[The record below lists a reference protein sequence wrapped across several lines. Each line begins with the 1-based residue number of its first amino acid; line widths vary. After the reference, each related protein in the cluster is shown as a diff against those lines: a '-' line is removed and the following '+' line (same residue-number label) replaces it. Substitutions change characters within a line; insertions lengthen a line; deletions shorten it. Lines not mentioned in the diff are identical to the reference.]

1 MKGGVLRR
9 FLSSL
14 LGPKPPDDL
23 RWLTADVAQSEQF
36 ADRQAAAL
44 ADIGIRA
51 VLDLRSKERH
61 SLAPLG
67 KAGLHYL
74 CMAVEPDATP
84 SPAEIGRAAGWV
96 RHELDDERK
105 VLIHCSSRSTA
116 ASTLVAATLV
126 RCGQSLEQALELSE
140 SQDLGDAQLDALTHY
155 ATRLGR

>member
-1 MKGGVLRR
+1 MGG
-9 FLSSL
+9 FLSRFFSSIL
-14 LGPKPPDDL
+14 VPKPPDDL
-23 RWLTADVAQSEQF
+23 RWLTADVAQCEQF

-44 ADIGIRA
+44 VAVGIRA
-51 VLDLRSKERH
+51 VLDLRTEERH

-74 CMAVEPDATP
+74 YMAVEPDATP
-84 SPAEIGRAAGWV
+84 SPAELGRAAGWV

-105 VLIHCSSRSTA
+105 VLIHCSRRSTA

-126 RCGQSLEQALELSE
+126 RCGQSLEQALDLSG
-140 SQDLGDAQLDALTHY
+140 SQDLGEAQVDALTHY